1 MTTTSSLR
9 TVTAHLAEIL
19 DRISPPDPIELALLD
34 AQGLLSAEEVVAA
47 SPLPGFDNSAM
58 DGYAVRTGDVAEAS
72 EEHPVELPVVGD
84 IAAGSR
90 VRHSV
95 GPGLCVRIM
104 TGAPMPTGADA
115 VVPVEQTDGGVAR
128 VSIRVPA
135 ERGHY
140 VRRRGEDVQA
150 GDVAIRVDTPVGP
163 AQVGLLAAVGRDRL
177 LVRPRPR
184 VVVLSTGSELVEVGV
199 PPGPGELI
207 DSNSYMLAAAARDA
221 GAEVYRA
228 GIVPDDKRRLL
239 GALEAQLSRCDLLI
253 TSGGVSMGAFD
264 VVKEALRE
272 FGTMEFV
279 KVAMQPG
286 APQGFGTL
294 GERSTPVFCLP
305 GNPVSSLVSFEV
317 FVRPAIRLMLG
328 KHRLM
333 RQTVAATA
341 LEPMDSPAGR
351 QQYRRGLL
359 DREDSGEYG
368 VRPVGGTGSHL
379 LASMAQ
385 ANCLIVIDEAVTFVA
400 QGEQVTV
407 FPLLLSSG

>member
-1 MTTTSSLR
+1 MTPNGLR
-9 TVTAHLAEIL
+9 TVAEHV
-19 DRISPPDPIELALLD
+19 DRILHRVSAPDPIELALLD

-47 SPLPGFDNSAM
+47 APLPGFDNSSM
-58 DGYAVRTGDVAEAS
+58 DGYAVRAQDVAGAS
-72 EEHPVELPVVGD
+72 EQHPVQLPVVGD
-84 IAAGSR
+84 VAAGSR
-90 VRHSV
+90 VPHSV

-104 TGAPMPTGADA
+104 TGAPMPAGADA
-115 VVPVEQTDGGVAR
+115 VVPVEWTDGGVAR
-128 VSIRVPA
+128 VSISRPA
-135 ERGHY
+135 EPGRY
-140 VRRRGEDVQA
+140 VRRRGEDVRA
-150 GDVAIRVDTPVGP
+150 GDVAIRAGTPVGP
-163 AQVGLLAAVGRDRL
+163 AQVGLLAAVGRERL

-184 VVVLSTGSELVEVGV
+184 VVVISTGSELVDVGRQ
-199 PPGPGELI
+199 PGPGELI

-239 GALEAQLSRCDLLI
+239 EALEAHLARCDLMI
-253 TSGGVSMGAFD
+253 TSGGVSMGAYD

-286 APQGFGTL
+286 GPQGFGTL
-294 GERSTPVFCLP
+294 GERDTPVFCLP

-328 KHRLM
+328 KQRLM

-359 DREDSGEYG
+359 HREDSGGYG
-368 VRPVGGTGSHL
+368 VRPVGGPGSHL

-385 ANCLIVIDEAVTFVA
+385 ANCLIVIDEEVTFVA
-400 QGEQVTV
+400 TGEQVTV